1 MTSAEQ
7 LQIIS
12 AIGDLAGVGISLAP
26 GVGNVVGS
34 IAGLGATAT
43 GFIADVKKDGFQAKD
58 A

>member
-1 MTSAEQ
+1 
-7 LQIIS
+7 
-12 AIGDLAGVGISLAP
+12 LAP